1 MTNGNGLFSDD
12 VLGATPDDGEVG
24 QESSDFGQWFV
35 PVTVTLGIL
44 LIATAGVVFWPS
56 GSNKF
61 GTTSITVSG
70 SDVGSLK
77 AGSPVMLEQ
86 IQVGEVE
93 SVSIRAGLPVAS
105 LKMSKEHIGEIPPNS
120 RFEVGSLNWLLP
132 GNVGVKV
139 VPADTAPKSASD
151 RAVEIA
157 IDDSMLPIQVPT
169 NSYLAIAVLLGAVAS
184 AAGVMVK
191 IARSQWVG
199 KTVLVVA
206 IAILVYLFWTGM
218 LRIEQIQDLLRVF
231 PTQKA
236 PTSSESAESIAQQ

>member
-1 MTNGNGLFSDD
+1 MANGNDLFSDD

-35 PVTVTLGIL
+35 PVAVTLGIL
-44 LIATAGVVFWPS
+44 LMATAGVIFWPS
-56 GSNKF
+56 GSHKI

-86 IQVGEVE
+86 VQVGEVE
-93 SVSIRAGLPVAS
+93 SISIRQGLPVAS
-105 LKMSKEHIGEIPPNS
+105 LKMSKEHIGEIPPDS

-139 VPADTAPKSASD
+139 VPPDTARKSPSD
-151 RAVEIA
+151 RAVEIMV
-157 IDDSMLPIQVPT
+157 DDSVLPIQVPT
-169 NSYLAIAVLLGAVAS
+169 NSYLAIAVLLGAIAS
-184 AAGVMVK
+184 AMGVMFK

-199 KTVLVVA
+199 KTLLVVVLA
-206 IAILVYLFWTGM
+206 SIVYLFWTGT
-218 LRIEQIQDLLRVF
+218 LRIEQIQDLLRAI
-231 PTQKA
+231 PTQIA
-236 PTSSESAESIAQQ
+236 PKSDEADRLVGQQ